1 LCDEYQKSANGEKVS
16 TLKTDASRIATYIK
30 PKLGKMK
37 VASITS
43 EAVENFKHS
52 LSPGSAKRAT
62 GLLGAIFVRG
72 EQRNA

>member
-1 LCDEYQKSANGEKVS
+1 VFAGWSANGEKVS

-30 PKLGKMK
+30 LKLGKIK

-43 EAVENFKHS
+43 EVVENFMHS